1 MFKMEVRPERSPD
14 KSNEP
19 SEEIKCPRSF
29 TIPPTDIPS
38 RSKYKRYNKYFD
50 VYIYI
55 FELFAFIK

>member
-55 FELFAFIK
+55 YI